1 VDEARITIALAA
13 VSVAF
18 LCGFWFVPGGVL
30 ALRQRAGGELQV
42 DLRFF
47 YTPGTLYRLLD
58 LYGVD
63 GRRSFRN
70 LLLADMIFPAVYAA
84 TLYSLGGL
92 IASAHPFAIAAASV
106 GRCAAI
112 TAALFDYG
120 ENLSLLYVMRNLQS
134 PPDRVARLAGI
145 CTTLKVLAFAV
156 TAVAFAAAL
165 LAAPQ
170 G

>member
-1 VDEARITIALAA
+1 VDEARVTIALAT

-18 LCGFWFVPGGVL
+18 LCGFWFAPGGVL
-30 ALRQRAGGELQV
+30 ALRQRAGGELPV

-92 IASAHPFAIAAASV
+92 IASAHPFAAAV
-106 GRCAAI
+106 VRCAALA
-112 TAALFDYG
+112 AALFDYG
-120 ENLSLLYVMRNLQS
+120 ENLSLLHVMRNLKS
-134 PPDRVARLAGI
+134 LPDRSARLAGI
-145 CTTLKVLAFAV
+145 CTMLKVLAFAL
-156 TAVAFAAAL
+156 TAAAFAVAL

>member
-1 VDEARITIALAA
+1 MVSDEAHVTVALGI

-18 LCGFWFVPGGVL
+18 LCGFWFAPGGVL

-70 LLLADMIFPAVYAA
+70 LHLADMIFPAVYAA

-92 IASAHPFAIAAASV
+92 IAFAHPFAAAV
-106 GRCAAI
+106 VRCAAI
-112 TAALFDYG
+112 AAALFDYG
-120 ENLSLLYVMRNLQS
+120 ENLSLLHVMRNLKS
-134 PPDRVARLAGI
+134 PPDRVARFAGI
-145 CTTLKVLAFAV
+145 CTMLKVVAFAV
-156 TAVAFAAAL
+156 TAVALAAVL

>member
-1 VDEARITIALAA
+1 M
-13 VSVAF
+13 SVRHH
-18 LCGFWFVPGGVL
+18 P
-30 ALRQRAGGELQV
+30 
-42 DLRFF
+42 
-47 YTPGTLYRLLD
+47 
-58 LYGVD
+58 
-63 GRRSFRN
+63 
-70 LLLADMIFPAVYAA
+70 
-84 TLYSLGGL
+84 GL
-92 IASAHPFAIAAASV
+92 IASAHPFAIAVASV

-112 TAALFDYG
+112 AAALFDYG

>member
-1 VDEARITIALAA
+1 MVSDEARVTIALGI

-18 LCGFWFVPGGVL
+18 LFGFWFAPGGVL

-47 YTPGTLYRLLD
+47 YTPATLYRLLD

-84 TLYSLGGL
+84 TLVSLGGL
-92 IASAHPFAIAAASV
+92 IAPAHPLAAAV
-106 GRCAAI
+106 VRCAALA
-112 TAALFDYG
+112 AALFDYG
-120 ENLSLLYVMRNLQS
+120 ENLSLLYVLQNLES
-134 PPDRVARLAGI
+134 PSDRIARLAGI
-145 CTTLKVLAFAV
+145 CTMLKVLAFAV
-156 TAVAFAAAL
+156 TATALAAAWVSS
-165 LAAPQ
+165 
-170 G
+170 

>member
-1 VDEARITIALAA
+1 VISDEARIAIALGI

-18 LCGFWFVPGGVL
+18 LCGFWFAPGGVL
-30 ALRQRAGGELQV
+30 ALRQGAGGELQV

-47 YTPGTLYRLLD
+47 YSPGTLYRLLD

-92 IASAHPFAIAAASV
+92 IAFAHPFAAAV
-106 GRCAAI
+106 VRCAAI
-112 TAALFDYG
+112 AAALFDYG
-120 ENLSLLYVMRNLQS
+120 ENLSLLYVMRNLKS
-134 PPDRVARLAGI
+134 PPDRIARLAGI
-145 CTTLKVLAFAV
+145 CTMLKVVAFMV
-156 TAVAFAAAL
+156 TAAAFAAAS
-165 LAAPQ
+165 LAAPR

>member
-1 VDEARITIALAA
+1 MISDEARVTIALGI

-18 LCGFWFVPGGVL
+18 LLGFWFAPGGVL

-70 LLLADMIFPAVYAA
+70 LLFADMIFPAVYAA

-92 IASAHPFAIAAASV
+92 IASAHPAHAALASV
-106 GRCAAI
+106 GRFAAI
-112 TAALFDYG
+112 AAALFDYG
-120 ENLSLLYVMRNLQS
+120 ENLSLLQVMRNLKS
-134 PPDRVARLAGI
+134 PADRIARLAGI
-145 CTTLKVLAFAV
+145 CTTLKVIAFAV
-156 TAVAFAAAL
+156 IAAAFAAAWVSF
-165 LAAPQ
+165 
-170 G
+170 